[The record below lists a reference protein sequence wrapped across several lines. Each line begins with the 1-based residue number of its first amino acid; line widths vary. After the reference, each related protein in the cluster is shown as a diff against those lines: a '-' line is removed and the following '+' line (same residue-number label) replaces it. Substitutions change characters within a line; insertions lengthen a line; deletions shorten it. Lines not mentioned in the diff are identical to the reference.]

1 MIKNLMIIFVL
12 GLLLSCSSNK
22 PVVRTSKTAFKSKT
36 LGQKTSTPATK
47 PAVSVIHKVEKESAE
62 TKNQNSSS
70 TEILEATSKVKVTT
84 ELVLAYIDT
93 YKEVAKENMKK
104 HGVPASIALAQAI
117 LESGAGTGNL
127 SRQANNHFGI
137 KCHKGWTGESIKHD
151 DDEAQECFRKYDKVL
166 DSYHDYAS
174 FLKSRKWYDPLFK
187 LKIDDYKGWAKGLKS
202 AGYATDPAYPSKL
215 IGLIERYQLNKFDTE
230 VLGFDY
236 VPSKTVLNEKM
247 SQNNESAEL
256 RHNVEKGDTL
266 FSISRR
272 YNISLDDLKKKNNIT
287 DDSISV
293 GQKLQIK

>member
-1 MIKNLMIIFVL
+1 MIKNLIIIFVL
-12 GLLLSCSSNK
+12 GLLASCSANK
-22 PVVRTSKTAFKSKT
+22 PVVRTSKTSVKSKT
-36 LGQKTSTPATK
+36 VGQKTSTSTTK
-47 PAVSVIHKVEKESAE
+47 PIVSVVNKVEKEVIE
-62 TKNQNSSS
+62 TKSQNSSS
-70 TEILEATSKVKVTT
+70 TEVLEATSKVKVTT

-93 YKEVAKENMKK
+93 YKEVAKENMKN

-137 KCHKGWTGESIKHD
+137 KCHKGWTGASVKHD

-174 FLKSRKWYDPLFK
+174 FLKSRKWYEPLFK

-215 IGLIERYQLNKFDTE
+215 IGIIERYQLNKYDSE
-230 VLGFDY
+230 VLGLDY
-236 VPSKTVLNEKM
+236 VASKAIVSEKV
-247 SQNNESAEL
+247 SQNNESTEL
-256 RHNVEKGDTL
+256 LHIVEKGDTL
-266 FSISRR
+266 YSISRK
-272 YNISLDDLKKKNNIT
+272 YNISIDDLKKKNNSI
-287 DDSISV
+287 DDSISI